1 MKAPSRY
8 EVKILRKD
16 GSIRHVETNATAIIW
31 EGKLA
36 VLSINRDITE
46 QKEQKELT
54 ETFRGFMKS
63 ASESFV
69 VFDSELRFVEI
80 NDIGAQ
86 RLGYT
91 RDELTGKRMF
101 DIQPSLEGSERYR
114 QYQEVIE
121 TGESKVMDAFYHNT
135 GIEHLRL
142 NAFKVRDGLGL
153 IAIDLTELKRE
164 QENRS
169 RLDKELV
176 ESRLRTEQLIE
187 MNRLKNN
194 FMNTAAHEIRTP
206 ITSVRGYSEIILGLL
221 EMNEYDQIKP
231 HFEAVVR
238 NIDRLEHLSRD
249 LLDMQRIESGR
260 LTVDKKEV
268 TVGTILEQ
276 VKSEMTPIL
285 GEKDQPLII
294 DNPATDEVVKC
305 DELRVLQVLI
315 NLVHNASKYSDYG
328 TDISITVKD
337 LGHSVVF
344 TVKDQGIGLEKE
356 DIPKLFIPFPDIRV
370 RNASHGSGLGLS
382 ISKGIIDLH
391 DGIIKAE
398 SDGSGMGS
406 TFKVVLPKQ

>member
-1 MKAPSRY
+1 M
-8 EVKILRKD
+8 L
-16 GSIRHVETNATAIIW
+16 
-31 EGKLA
+31 
-36 VLSINRDITE
+36 
-46 QKEQKELT
+46 
-54 ETFRGFMKS
+54 
-63 ASESFV
+63 
-69 VFDSELRFVEI
+69 
-80 NDIGAQ
+80 
-86 RLGYT
+86 
-91 RDELTGKRMF
+91 

-328 TDISITVKD
+328 TDISITVK
-337 LGHSVVF
+337 
-344 TVKDQGIGLEKE
+344 EKE